1 MRCKIDASLGWHAAC
16 TTAREEDLMFF
27 AEIITAL
34 VIGLVFSL
42 LFSLLFREREGAP
55 GFILA
60 FMLFFL
66 FAWSG
71 GLWLQ
76 PWGPALFGVYW
87 LPSAVVTLLIFLLI
101 ASFAQRAPRT
111 RREAR
116 EQIEAR
122 RTVLAAFG
130 FIFWIVVAALA
141 VSVVIGYL
149 V

>member
-1 MRCKIDASLGWHAAC
+1 
-16 TTAREEDLMFF
+16 MFL

-42 LFSLLFREREGAP
+42 LFSLLFREREGVP
-55 GFILA
+55 GFVLA

-71 GLWLQ
+71 GLWLE
-76 PWGPALFGVYW
+76 PWGPALLGVYW
-87 LPSAVVTLLIFLLI
+87 FPSAVVTLLIFLLI
-101 ASFAQRAPRT
+101 ASFAQRTPRT

-116 EQIEAR
+116 DQIEAG
-122 RTVLAAFG
+122 RTAVAAFG
-130 FIFWIVVAALA
+130 FIFWIVVAALV
-141 VSVVIGYL
+141 VSVLVGYL